1 MARPDLRRQLSSLTE
16 FLQAHRP
23 LWSERPFIIEEPSW
37 SRREPA
43 LTRWLMELS
52 PAAVDALEQDPEA
65 MERETPAPLNDLAL
79 AARELC
85 AVPDLSPPDFV
96 PDLPPRLAWE
106 VPARKR
112 HQVAALAAASAR
124 WLPSELA
131 LVDWCAGKGYLGRT
145 LAGMFQRQVTC
156 LERREDLCEK
166 GAALDRRARVECGWL
181 SQDIAQPEAWSAL
194 EGKGVVALHACGVLH
209 RDLVTKAPAHG
220 AKALAFAPC
229 CFHRMT
235 AGGPVSPRPA
245 RDGSLPPPP
254 RHPTY
259 SPLSKGGH
267 ALDLRLD
274 QHALRL
280 PASREVVA
288 RPRHT
293 RMRHREQLFRLGLDL
308 LQQAGAP
315 AGTYT
320 PMPPFPAK
328 WIRLSFNEFIQK
340 VSEAYGLGLSL
351 EGLDPVLLQA
361 GSRLE
366 QARAFGLV
374 RGLFRRPLELW
385 LVLDAA
391 LALQEQG
398 MQVRLGTF
406 CPARFT
412 PRNLLVVAT

>member
-1 MARPDLRRQLSSLTE
+1 MVELDLIGLLNDLTDLLE
-16 FLQAHRP
+16 QHGPR
-23 LWSERPFIIEEPSW
+23 WRERPFIVEQPSW
-37 SRREPA
+37 APDEPA
-43 LTRWLMELS
+43 LTSWLKSLS
-52 PAAVDALEQDPEA
+52 TDEVDALEQDPDA
-65 MERETPAPLNDLAL
+65 LERKAPPPLGAWSR
-79 AARELC
+79 AARALC
-85 AVPDLSPPDFV
+85 NMPSLAGDGEPA
-96 PDLPPRLAWE
+96 DLPPRLAWE

-112 HQVAALAAASAR
+112 RQVAALAAATAR
-124 WLPSELA
+124 WLPVDLE

-145 LAGMFQRQVTC
+145 LAGLHQRQVLC
-156 LERREDLCEK
+156 LERQTALCEK
-166 GAALDRRARVECGWL
+166 GAALDRRARVLCSWL
-181 SQDIAQPEAWSAL
+181 NADIATPEAWRAL
-194 EGKGVVALHACGVLH
+194 EGRGVVALHACGVLH
-209 RDLVTKAPAHG
+209 RDLVVKAPAHG
-220 AKALAFAPC
+220 AKALVFAPC

-235 AGGPVSPRPA
+235 PGGPVSPRPSQ
-245 RDGSLPPPP
+245 DGTLPPPP
-254 RHPTY
+254 QHPPY
-259 SPLSKGGH
+259 LPLSR
-267 ALDLRLD
+267 ACRTRDLHLD

-280 PASREVVA
+280 PASQEVVA

-293 RMRHREQLFRLGLDL
+293 RMRHQEQVYRLGLDL
-308 LQQAGAP
+308 LLRQRSE
-315 AGTYT
+315 TESYT